1 MIKKEMSALLLLCI
15 LLVYS
20 GKSNAMNKGEKNIP
34 NKEVSV
40 ESDRLP
46 IADPYVMLYNNK
58 YYAYGT
64 GGTTAGEGFA
74 CFSSDD
80 LKNWKRE
87 GQALSAADS
96 YGEWGFWAPEVY
108 YIKSKKKFYMFY
120 TVNEQVCVA
129 TSDSPEG
136 PFVQDVKQPL
146 FGSEKNI
153 DPSLFIDSDGK
164 AYLYF
169 VRFTGGNVIW
179 CAEMNSD
186 LKSLKEETLTKCI
199 EAQDEWERKQA
210 TVAEGPSILK
220 QNGVYYLLYS
230 ANHFESKDYAVGYA
244 TSDSPFGPWEKY
256 SGNPILRRDMDQTA
270 RLSGTGHG
278 APFICEDGSYKYI
291 FHAHASEEKVQ
302 PRSSYIKDLTLSD
315 KGIASIHG
323 TVIRPVVVK

>member
-1 MIKKEMSALLLLCI
+1 
-15 LLVYS
+15 
-20 GKSNAMNKGEKNIP
+20 
-34 NKEVSV
+34 
-40 ESDRLP
+40 
-46 IADPYVMLYNNK
+46 
-58 YYAYGT
+58 
-64 GGTTAGEGFA
+64 
-74 CFSSDD
+74 
-80 LKNWKRE
+80 
-87 GQALSAADS
+87 
-96 YGEWGFWAPEVY
+96 
-108 YIKSKKKFYMFY
+108 MFY